1 MQNQTAKQQALIN
14 SQDQATGP
22 VEIDASLL
30 HLVGGGA
37 PKGTWLV
44 DEPLL
49 SADTV
54 ETPAPK
60 GTW

>member
-1 MQNQTAKQQALIN
+1 MKNQAAKQALIKA
-14 SQDQATGP
+14 QDQATGP

-30 HLVGGGA
+30 HLVGGGT

-44 DEPLL
+44 EE
-49 SADTV
+49 SFISVDTV
-54 ETPAPK
+54 EPPTPK

>member
-1 MQNQTAKQQALIN
+1 MQNQTAKQALIN
-14 SQDQATGP
+14 TQDQATGP
-22 VEIDASLL
+22 VEVDASLL

-44 DEPLL
+44 DETLL
-49 SADTV
+49 SLDTV

>member
-1 MQNQTAKQQALIN
+1 MQNQTAKQALIK

-44 DEPLL
+44 EEPLA
-49 SADTV
+49 SVSTV

>member
-1 MQNQTAKQQALIN
+1 MQNQTAQQALIN
-14 SQDQATGP
+14 TQDQATGP

-44 DEPLL
+44 DETLL
-49 SADTV
+49 STDTADTS
-54 ETPAPK
+54 APK

>member
-1 MQNQTAKQQALIN
+1 MQNQTTQQALVN
-14 SQDQATGP
+14 TQDQATGP

-30 HLVGGGA
+30 HLVGGGN

-44 DEPLL
+44 E
-49 SADTV
+49 DTLASVDAV
-54 ETPAPK
+54 ETPNPK

>member
-1 MQNQTAKQQALIN
+1 MQNQIAKQALIN
-14 SQDQATGP
+14 AQDQATGP

-30 HLVGGGA
+30 HLVGGGT

-44 DEPLL
+44 EESLV
-49 SADTV
+49 STDTV
-54 ETPAPK
+54 ETPTPK